1 MPSFMA
7 TSRRKQRWVNNPD
20 DIRYRMIEA
29 LMRSVPIVVLFMV
42 ISGVAQLHSN
52 AVFDAN
58 EWHNLL
64 EGGGGMAVA
73 YALLRLRKIV

>member
-29 LMRSVPIVVLFMV
+29 LMRSVPIVVLFVV
-42 ISGVAQLHSN
+42 ISGVAQSHTNN
-52 AVFDAN
+52 AFDAN
-58 EWHNLL
+58 EIQNLT
-64 EGGGGMAVA
+64 EGAPVMALA
-73 YALLRLRKIV
+73 YALLRLWKIV